1 VIDRKTHKVT
11 DWPIGN
17 LKANF
22 PMALDEGDHRLFIG
36 TRKPSRLGVI
46 DTTTGKVVASL
57 PAAGDMDDLYY
68 DDSRKRIYIP
78 GGEGF
83 ISVYEQTDPDHYQQ
97 IGKIQGAIGAR
108 TGVWY
113 AKRDRLYVAV
123 PGRANQGAEIWVFE
137 AQD

>member
-1 VIDRKTHKVT
+1 
-11 DWPIGN
+11 
-17 LKANF
+17 
-22 PMALDEGDHRLFIG
+22 G
-36 TRKPSRLGVI
+36 TRKPSRLVVI
-46 DTTTGKVVASL
+46 DTMTGRLVANL

-83 ISVYEQTDPDHYQQ
+83 LSVYEQSDPDHYKV
-97 IGKIQGAIGAR
+97 IGKISAAIGAR

-113 AKRDRLYVAV
+113 AKRDRLYIAV
-123 PGRANQGAEIWVFE
+123 PGRANQGAELWVYE